1 MAAHDTIARTGSA
14 RLSLTP
20 ARAAGWSGL
29 AMLVAIIVNGPLSA
43 LRGLPDYWSVGAA
56 ADLGT
61 YLADPSRL
69 RLAVLFFFLST
80 LIFVFGI
87 PFVAGLRLALRA
99 HGSSDLFSSVLA
111 IGAGLFFAGGLVSE
125 VMSTGMSTVVLAAP
139 SYVPDANAALA
150 VQALQFAALVQGQ
163 VGLGVAI
170 LAVSVAMWRV
180 PGWRAVA
187 IVGLVAGAIDLARPL
202 AVAMPVLA
210 IALFVPTFVWIA
222 LTSLRL
228 IRADD

>member
-1 MAAHDTIARTGSA
+1 MPANDTTARPGSA

-20 ARAAGWSGL
+20 TRAAGWSGL

-56 ADLGT
+56 ADLET

-69 RLAVLFFFLST
+69 RLAVLFFFFST

-87 PFVAGLRLALRA
+87 PFIAGLRLALRA
-99 HGSSDLFSSVLA
+99 HGSSDGLSSVLA
-111 IGAGLFFAGGLVSE
+111 LGAGLFFAGGLMSE
-125 VMSTGMSTVVLAAP
+125 VISTGMATVVLAAP
-139 SYVPDANAALA
+139 SYIPDANAALA
-150 VQALQFAALVQGQ
+150 VQALQFAALLQGQ

-170 LAVSVAMWRV
+170 LAVSVATLRV
-180 PGWRAVA
+180 PEWRAVA
-187 IVGLVAGAIDLARPL
+187 IVGLMAGAIDLARPL

-210 IALFVPTFVWIA
+210 VALFIPTFLWIA
-222 LTSLRL
+222 LASLRL

>member
-1 MAAHDTIARTGSA
+1 MAAHDTIAQTGSA

-43 LRGLPDYWSVGAA
+43 LRGLPDYWSAGAA

-87 PFVAGLRLALRA
+87 PFVSGLRSRYAPTARPTC
-99 HGSSDLFSSVLA
+99 SPRCWRSVL
-111 IGAGLFFAGGLVSE
+111 GCS
-125 VMSTGMSTVVLAAP
+125 SP
-139 SYVPDANAALA
+139 
-150 VQALQFAALVQGQ
+150 
-163 VGLGVAI
+163 
-170 LAVSVAMWRV
+170 AVS
-180 PGWRAVA
+180 
-187 IVGLVAGAIDLARPL
+187 
-202 AVAMPVLA
+202 
-210 IALFVPTFVWIA
+210 
-222 LTSLRL
+222 
-228 IRADD
+228 